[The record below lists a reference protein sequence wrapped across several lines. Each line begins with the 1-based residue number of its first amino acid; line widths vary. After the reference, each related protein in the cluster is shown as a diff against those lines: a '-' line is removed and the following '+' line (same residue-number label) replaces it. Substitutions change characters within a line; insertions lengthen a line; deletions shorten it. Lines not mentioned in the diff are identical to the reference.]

1 MYSRCIVSVP
11 GGYVAFIYFIPDQ
24 AFCPVTTDKVV
35 PMFKASID
43 IDLLRDSIA
52 ALSVIVEEV
61 RLRITPEGISVKA
74 VDAANVAMVIFD
86 LKSGAFESYEAS
98 ETEIGLSLE
107 KLNDILAIVDKKTV
121 ASLELDEESQ
131 KLLIDLGG
139 FKYTLS
145 LIELSTI
152 RTEPRIPQLDLPA
165 RVTLSG
171 QEFRTAIKAAE
182 KISDHITLG
191 VSGNTFFM
199 EAKEDTDSVRLEMD
213 SSQLIDLKSGDAC
226 SLFSLDY
233 LTNISKPSGKSSEV
247 SLSLGRDF
255 PILIYFETA
264 AGAGTVTYLLAP
276 RIESD

>member
-1 MYSRCIVSVP
+1 
-11 GGYVAFIYFIPDQ
+11 
-24 AFCPVTTDKVV
+24 
-35 PMFKASID
+35 MFKASID

-61 RLRITPEGISVKA
+61 RLKITPDGISVKA

-86 LKSGAFESYEAS
+86 LKSSAFESYAAS
-98 ETEIGLSLE
+98 ETEIGLDLT
-107 KLNDILAIVDKKTV
+107 KLTDILAIVDKKTM
-121 ASLELDEESQ
+121 ADLELNDEHQ
-131 KLLIDLGG
+131 KLLINFSGLT
-139 FKYTLS
+139 YTLS
-145 LIELSTI
+145 LLDPSTI

-171 QEFRTAIKAAE
+171 QELRKAVKAAE

-191 VSGNTFFM
+191 VSGNMFFM
-199 EAKEDTDSVRLEMD
+199 EAKGDTDSVRLEMD

-233 LTNISKPSGKSSEV
+233 LMNISKPAGKASEV
-247 SLSLGRDF
+247 VLSLGRDF
-255 PILIYFETA
+255 PILVYFGMA
-264 AGAGTVTYLLAP
+264 GGAGTVTFLLAP